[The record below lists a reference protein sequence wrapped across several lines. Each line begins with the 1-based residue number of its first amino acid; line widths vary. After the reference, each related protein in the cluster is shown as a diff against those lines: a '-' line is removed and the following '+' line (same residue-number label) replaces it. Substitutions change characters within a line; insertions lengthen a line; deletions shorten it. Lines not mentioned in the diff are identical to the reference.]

1 MSVETKE
8 LRCHSA
14 MQLLRGQQGVAL
26 LTVMMLMLVLAV
38 VGIGSISV
46 TALENR
52 MAGFARVGEA
62 ATGAAEGC
70 LDSAVKILHDTIQ
83 QAQLDATFDAPA
95 GPVVVANRATL
106 QAEILGQSDNNA
118 DDPIGAPNTSVN
130 VNNFVVTGDIDR
142 LYAQGKAGGSLQF
155 AAGYEGTAGGAA
167 GGGVEI
173 MYRIDCVGTNAATN
187 ATSRVTAIYA
197 CTATGDTCQ
206 RKI

>member
-1 MSVETKE
+1 MSAQPQKF
-8 LRCHSA
+8 RCHSA
-14 MQLLRGQQGVAL
+14 MRLLRDQQGVAL
-26 LTVMMLMLVLAV
+26 LTVMMLMLVMGV
-38 VGIGSISV
+38 VGIASISL
-46 TALENR
+46 TALDNR
-52 MAGFARVGEA
+52 MAGFMRIGEA

-83 QAQLDATFDAPA
+83 QAQVDPAFDSPG
-95 GPVVVANRATL
+95 GPVVNRATL
-106 QAEILGQSDNNA
+106 QAEILGQNDNNA
-118 DDPIGAPNTSVN
+118 DDPSVAPNTTAN
-130 VNNFVVTGDIDR
+130 VNNFVVSGDIDR

-173 MYRIDCVGTNAATN
+173 LYRIDCVANNAATN
-187 ATSRVTAIYA
+187 ASSRVTAVYA